1 MCHLEPIPYFN
12 QYRRSSLHQMEVLI
26 GRRNHLEIFTI
37 REEIKAA
44 SFEFGADMA
53 LCQLQR

>member
-1 MCHLEPIPYFN
+1 
-12 QYRRSSLHQMEVLI
+12 MEVLI